1 MSLEVEFLE
10 VKRKD
15 MEYLMDHLKN
25 LKKQID
31 MECELVS
38 HVRSVIFV
46 DIPLT
51 INRSKVTV
59 NWLNRD
65 RYQR

>member
-25 LKKQID
+25 LKMQID
-31 MECELVS
+31 LESDLVS
-38 HVRSVIFV
+38 RA
-46 DIPLT
+46 
-51 INRSKVTV
+51 
-59 NWLNRD
+59 
-65 RYQR
+65 